1 MPKENNKKLALEWFK
16 KAQDDYKSAEVIL
29 REGGYYG
36 TTCFLAQQI
45 AEKYFKGFLIFHG
58 KKIKK
63 IHDLVKLLNEG
74 KKIDGGFSALEEE
87 CVLLN
92 DYYIETR
99 YPHYAPIDY
108 SKREAKLALEA
119 VDGIIKFI
127 LSKSG

>member
-1 MPKENNKKLALEWFK
+1 MPRENNKKLALEWFK

-29 REGGYYG
+29 KEGGYYG

-58 KKIKK
+58 QKIKK
-63 IHDLVKLLNEG
+63 IHDLIKLLNEG
-74 KKIDGGFSALEEE
+74 KKIEGGFRALEEE
-87 CVLLN
+87 CILLN

-119 VDGIIKFI
+119 VDRIIKFI
-127 LSKSG
+127 LSKAD